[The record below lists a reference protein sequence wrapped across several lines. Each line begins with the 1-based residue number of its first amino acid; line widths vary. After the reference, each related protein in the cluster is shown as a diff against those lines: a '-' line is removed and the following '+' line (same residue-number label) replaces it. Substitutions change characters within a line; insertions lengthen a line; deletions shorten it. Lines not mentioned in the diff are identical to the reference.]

1 MSMIAS
7 RALSPRQF
15 ALVLNTVRSAYLDEV
30 GRGGLSRVYRR
41 LVDLADVAGLKQDG
55 NGWWTAGEANRDTR
69 IMICVEEA
77 KDGTTR

>member
-1 MSMIAS
+1 MIAS

-69 IMICVEEA
+69 IMICVAEA